1 MVGVHE
7 TVAAEKMPG
16 FTFKPSGFGSDFTTT
31 AGLASLIFLAVKPVI
46 LEVCVKGWI
55 EFYDEKRKIQV
66 HIFSNTKGTSN
77 KNVQNLVPFHAFS

>member
-1 MVGVHE
+1 MVGMHV

>member
-1 MVGVHE
+1 MVGKPE

-66 HIFSNTKGTSN
+66 HIFSKTKVTSN
-77 KNVQNLVPFHAFS
+77 KNVQHLVAFHAFS